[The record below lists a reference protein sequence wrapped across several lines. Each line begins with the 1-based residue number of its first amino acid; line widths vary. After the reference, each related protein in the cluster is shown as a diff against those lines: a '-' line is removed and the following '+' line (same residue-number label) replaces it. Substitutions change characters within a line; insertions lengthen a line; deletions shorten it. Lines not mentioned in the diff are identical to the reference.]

1 MLPRLKIICII
12 QEIEY
17 SGVLAIPE
25 TTWTESRIVEN
36 VTNEPSIA
44 GQERVALDSRI
55 VGIEIKMRRSTF
67 AGPAV
72 VQICADT
79 SCWVAVVAANCALV
93 DEKDAVGSRCHEVVV
108 EVRVG
113 VALAREGAWAFSADS
128 TVVVAIVCFGS
139 LLI

>member
-1 MLPRLKIICII
+1 M
-12 QEIEY
+12 QEIVN

-25 TTWTESRIVEN
+25 TTWTKSGIVEN
-36 VTNEPSIA
+36 VTNKPSIA
-44 GQERVALDSRI
+44 GLKRVALDSRI
-55 VGIEIKMRRSTF
+55 VGIEIKMCRSTF

-93 DEKDAVGSRCHEVVV
+93 NEKDAVGSRCHEVVV
-108 EVRVG
+108 KVRVG
-113 VALAREGAWAFSADS
+113 IALASEGAWVFIADS
-128 TVVVAIVCFGS
+128 SVVVAIVCFGS